1 MDGGPGPQD
10 LAGRVASYA
19 VRWPDRDAV
28 IQVRGEHESRITYGE
43 LALRARRLASWL
55 AARGAAGR
63 RVVVAVED
71 GPTAAVAM
79 LGCLLA
85 GAVAVPVP
93 PPSVS
98 RAAALRT
105 AAIVKDAE
113 GLLALTERAYAAE
126 LTQSLSL
133 AGLGAMECRAVDA
146 WLPLPATDADE
157 GRDADAGGALDAARG
172 PARPRAGDPALLQ
185 YTSGSTSQPRGV
197 MVTHGNLAVTMAAV
211 QEAIGTDADS
221 RIGGCLPLHH
231 DLGLIGQLLHP
242 LWLGATAVLM
252 PPALLVR
259 DPVRWLE
266 EISRHGITAAAAP
279 DSMYARCAAQV
290 TDDRLAGLD
299 LSRWRTAVD
308 AAEPVSG
315 ATLLAFAERFAT
327 AGFDPA
333 ALAVGYG
340 LAEAT
345 LLVAV
350 SAPGEAVRG
359 AGRAPVSCGPV
370 RGAEVRVVDPET
382 FEPLPD
388 GSVGEI
394 WLRGPAVT
402 AGYWNRPVQTAET
415 YGRRTAAGEG
425 GFLRTGDLGMLADGE
440 LAVTGRLKDVM
451 LVEGAAVH
459 PHDLER
465 VLLDNGRSFV
475 SAAVFAVSEPS
486 APDRVVVVQ
495 EVRPTVRTTPDHLT
509 DTVRR
514 SLADEFGVTPHEV
527 LLVRPGTVRRTT
539 SGKIRR
545 SAVRTMY
552 LRGELR
558 PLYVSG
564 RAGG

>member
-1 MDGGPGPQD
+1 MDGGLEPQD

-19 VRWPDRDAV
+19 ERWPERDAV
-28 IQVRGEHESRITYGE
+28 VHVRGERESRISYGE
-43 LALRARRLASWL
+43 LALRTRRLACWL
-55 AARGAAGR
+55 AGRGAAGR

-93 PPSVS
+93 PPSAS
-98 RAAALRT
+98 RAAAQRT
-105 AAIVKDAE
+105 AAIVKDAK
-113 GLLALTERAYAAE
+113 GLLALTERAFAAE

-133 AGLGAMECRAVDA
+133 AGLGTTECRAVDA
-146 WLPLPATDADE
+146 ELPLPDPDPE
-157 GRDADAGGALDAARG
+157 RSGGGAGAASG
-172 PARPRAGDPALLQ
+172 PARAGDEALLQ

-197 MVTHGNLAVTMAAV
+197 IVTHGNLAATMAAV
-211 QEAIGTDADS
+211 QEAIGTDSDS

-252 PPALLVR
+252 PPTLLVR

-266 EISRHGITAAAAP
+266 EIGRHRITAAAAP
-279 DSMYARCAAQV
+279 DSMYARCAALV
-290 TDDRLAGLD
+290 TDERLAGLD
-299 LSRWRTAVD
+299 LSGWRTAVN

-315 ATLLAFAERFAT
+315 ATLRAFAERFAP

-333 ALAVGYG
+333 ALVVGYG

-370 RGAEVRVVDPET
+370 RGVEVRVVDPESFT
-382 FEPLPD
+382 PLPE

-394 WLRGPAVT
+394 WVRGPAVT
-402 AGYWNRPVQTAET
+402 AGYWNRPVETAET
-415 YGRRTAAGEG
+415 YGRRTPAGEG
-425 GFLRTGDLGMLADGE
+425 GFVRTGDLGMLADGE
-440 LAVTGRLKDVM
+440 LVVTGRLKDVM
-451 LVEGAAVH
+451 LVDGAAVH
-459 PHDLER
+459 PHDVER
-465 VLLDNGRSFV
+465 ALLDNGRSFV

-486 APDRVVVVQ
+486 VPDRVVVVQ
-495 EVRPTVRTTPDHLT
+495 EVRHSVHTTPDHLT
-509 DTVRR
+509 STVRR
-514 SLADEFGVTPHEV
+514 SLAEEFGVTPHEV

-564 RAGG
+564 QAGG